1 VDPTKSECRPVLM
14 MLLTHPDN
22 QMLQLQ
28 SRRYG
33 IFVLAFTLYFIAAL
47 YCIYVSRQP
56 GSIAAI
62 WYANA
67 IMVMFLQAFAYRDWY
82 VLLILAALANLSAN
96 LILKDSINTSLTFIP
111 GNLLEIA
118 LIAYCLRRF
127 IPLRQCIENPLSLL
141 KLFALILLPIA
152 VSACVAA
159 LTVSLFG
166 SVPYEQAWLLLFTGS
181 VVGAVSIFPLGILLL
196 CYGWQNVIQINQS
209 FTFLMCILLAL
220 LIALFGFIYL
230 PDPYIYISA
239 TLILVAFIGRFSGT
253 ALAVLVYSIIISTLI
268 AMGVFQSSIQGQ
280 YMQSDAYLYLP
291 LVMTLLQP
299 LLLAAA
305 MQRIQNLKLW

>member
-1 VDPTKSECRPVLM
+1 
-14 MLLTHPDN
+14 MLFTHPEN

-28 SRRYG
+28 GRRVG
-33 IFVLAFTLYFIAAL
+33 IFILAFVLYFMAAL
-47 YCIYVSRQP
+47 YCIYISRQP
-56 GSIAAI
+56 GSVAAI

-67 IMVMFLQAFAYRDWY
+67 IMVMFLQVFAYRDWY
-82 VLLILAALANLSAN
+82 IFLFLAALGNICANIVFN
-96 LILKDSINTSLTFIP
+96 DPIGMSLAFIP
-111 GNLLEIA
+111 GNLLEIGLA
-118 LIAYCLRRF
+118 AYCLRRF
-127 IPLRQCIENPLSLL
+127 IPLRQCIENPLILLQMLSLM
-141 KLFALILLPIA
+141 LLPIA
-152 VSACVAA
+152 ISASLGA
-159 LTVSLFG
+159 LVLTLYG
-166 SVPYEQAWLLLFTGS
+166 LVPYPEGWLFLFTGS
-181 VVGAVSIFPLGILLL
+181 VVGAISIIPMGLLL
-196 CYGWQNVIQINQS
+196 ALYGWQDFIQINQS

-220 LIALFGFIYL
+220 LIALFGFVYL

-253 ALAVLVYSIIISTLI
+253 ALAVLVYSVIISTLI